1 MMSWPEF
8 IQDRHDEDDDD
19 DEDEAQLTE
28 GLSNTLPFLPVSHCF
43 G

>member
-19 DEDEAQLTE
+19 DEAQLTE

>member
-8 IQDRHDEDDDD
+8 IQDRHDDEDDDD
-19 DEDEAQLTE
+19 DEAQLTE

>member
-8 IQDRHDEDDDD
+8 IQDRHDDEDDDD
-19 DEDEAQLTE
+19 DEAQLAE